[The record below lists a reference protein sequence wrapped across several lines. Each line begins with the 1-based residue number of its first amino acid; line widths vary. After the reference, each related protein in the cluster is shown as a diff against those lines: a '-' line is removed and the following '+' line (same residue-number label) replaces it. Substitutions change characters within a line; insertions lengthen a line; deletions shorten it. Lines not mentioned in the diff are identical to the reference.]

1 MRYKIPGYIVFFIAC
16 VGFSL
21 YMQFPAQTL
30 AGYIEKQVAITG
42 KDISI
47 RINALAPSLPLGLK
61 ADAIYLS
68 RLGNTVAQVE
78 KAVCAFDMSTLF
90 SENRRVHYRAAFLNG
105 LITGSAILEQK
116 NHENVLVKTRFENIL
131 MENLDLGD
139 ILSHCQLSGLLNGS
153 FDGALTKGVLKAKQG
168 EITISNLVLGFSKP
182 VYAIE
187 QFAFSLAEL
196 RFNMPDHQV
205 IRIENLKMAGRQ
217 MDITASGDI
226 ILARKPEQSRLNMKT
241 RIILYPLF
249 FMNAGDASPV
259 DVTRDDSDN
268 AVFQLQIGGTIQNPL
283 VTFDKDMK

>member
-21 YMQFPAQTL
+21 YIQFPAQML
-30 AGYIEKQVAITG
+30 ADYIEKQVSITG

-47 RINALAPSLPLGLK
+47 RINALAPSLPWGVK

-68 RLGNTVAQVE
+68 RLGNTVARFE

-90 SENRRVHYRAAFLNG
+90 SENRRVHYKAELFNG
-105 LITGSAILEQK
+105 LITGSAIIEK
-116 NHENVLVKTRFENIL
+116 GNFETVLVKTRFENIL
-131 MENLDLGD
+131 MENLDTGD
-139 ILSHCQLSGLLNGS
+139 TWSHCKLSGLLNGS
-153 FDGALTKGVLKAKQG
+153 VDAVLNNGMLNGNQG
-168 EITISNLVLGFSKP
+168 EITISDLVLGFSKP

-187 QFAFSLAEL
+187 QFAFSRAEL
-196 RFNMPDHQV
+196 RFNMPDYQV

-217 MDITASGDI
+217 LDITASGDI
-226 ILARKPEQSRLNMKT
+226 TLAPKLVQSSLNMKT

-268 AVFQLQIGGTIQNPL
+268 AVFKLQIGGTIQNPL
-283 VTFDKDMK
+283 VTLDKDMK